1 MRLDAPRP
9 MPHRQAVQMGGLK
22 KILRKAAGPVLA
34 AGAVAAGQPQLAV
47 AAYNAGNAATRKK
60 RKVEAPAEPIPAPAS
75 WFDTLTTGD
84 RNALMIGGAVVG
96 TLLLSRLLSPGRR

>member
-1 MRLDAPRP
+1 MRLNAPRP

-47 AAYNAGNAATRKK
+47 AAYNAGNAATKKK
-60 RKVEAPAEPIPAPAS
+60 RKAVEAPAEPVPAS